1 MDMTTRAQ
9 EFLGSDAIGLEQI
22 SPYVFKYKFADRSW
36 INTEFIAYLLAQD
49 LAAELGQDWQAESW
63 EKDSPRSNLNTA
75 RVLNTVNGLVISIRT
90 RSYGVNA
97 YSKFE
102 LAGYYLDPRARKT
115 SQSVEI
121 GVSAHK
127 TPQKIAGDIFKR
139 MIPAMLERGAKV
151 SESETKR
158 IDANMRLQK
167 KCEGLARKYP
177 EIKFSMQ
184 NDSEISVSTKYGS
197 KIELSAEIRADND
210 CFRLI
215 SKGYGLRIDDID
227 STYGREFL
235 KLVNGGGRNK

>member
-1 MDMTTRAQ
+1 MDNVKKYLPDGAT
-9 EFLGSDAIGLEQI
+9 EIEQV
-22 SPYVFKYKFADRSW
+22 SPYVYKYKTPWRNW
-36 INTEFIAYLLAQD
+36 INTDFIARMLAD
-49 LAAELGQDWQAESW
+49 DIALAMGTDWRADSW
-63 EKDSPRSNLNTA
+63 DNDSPFLNLDVA
-75 RVLNTVNGLVISIRT
+75 RIRNDSKNLVLMVRT
-90 RSYGVNA
+90 QSYGVNA

-102 LAGYYLDPRARKT
+102 LSGWFTHPITKKT
-115 SQSVEI
+115 SRSIEI
-121 GVSAHK
+121 KVSSNKNAE
-127 TPQKIAGDIFKR
+127 TIAKDIAKR
-139 MIPAMLERGAKV
+139 MLPQMIESGA
-151 SESETKR
+151 SISDTESARLNALAE
-158 IDANMRLQK
+158 LQK

-235 KLVNGGGRNK
+235 KLVNGGERNK